1 MSDASI
7 AVPQFPVTAE
17 ELADLPRLFEEF
29 SRVTA
34 DLVAS
39 HDLLRGEVR
48 RLEREL
54 ADKNRR
60 LEHKKRLEAL
70 GRVAAGVAHEF
81 RNPLGGIRLT
91 VDALLGDRPSDKAQG
106 RLEHVRN
113 AVTHLDHIVEDLL
126 TFTGSTVVEPS
137 PIRAAD
143 LLERSIAIA
152 FPEPSAVRERLVVD
166 GDCDLEFCVD
176 RHAMTQV
183 LVNLLVNAS
192 QATASTGGRIGAWWG
207 KTESASWIEIADE
220 GPGIPVGEEEKI
232 FHPFH
237 SLRDGG
243 TGLGLSIVH
252 SRIEAHGGE
261 INVVS
266 DSWGDGADFSGAR
279 FRIQLPNSPIEE
291 EIR

>member
-1 MSDASI
+1 MSDSSI

-17 ELADLPRLFEEF
+17 EMADLPRLFEEF

-34 DLVAS
+34 DLVGS
-39 HDLLRGEVR
+39 HDLLRREVR

-91 VDALLGDRPSDKAQG
+91 VDGLLGDSPSDKSKK

-126 TFTGSTVVEPS
+126 TFTGSTVVEPT
-137 PIRAAD
+137 PIRVAD
-143 LLERSIAIA
+143 LIERSIAIA
-152 FPEPSAVRERLVVD
+152 FPDPSSIRDRLVIE
-166 GDCDLEFCVD
+166 GDDSMEFRVD

-183 LVNLLVNAS
+183 LVNLLVNAA
-192 QATASTGGRIGAWWG
+192 QATVANDGRIGAWWG
-207 KTESASWIEIADE
+207 TSENHCWIEIADE
-220 GPGIPVGEEEKI
+220 GPGIPAGEEEKI

-261 INVVS
+261 IHVVD
-266 DSWGDGADFSGAR
+266 DSWGGGAEFSGAH